1 MKAIQLRYKE
11 KENEQQRQNKA
22 RPEKNRPGQDKTKQR
37 LGYEEEK
44 QQNKTIT
51 IKDNG

>member
-22 RPEKNRPGQDKTKQR
+22 TPEETRPDQEKKR
-37 LGYEEEK
+37 LENAEWE
-44 QQNKTIT
+44 TR
-51 IKDNG
+51 